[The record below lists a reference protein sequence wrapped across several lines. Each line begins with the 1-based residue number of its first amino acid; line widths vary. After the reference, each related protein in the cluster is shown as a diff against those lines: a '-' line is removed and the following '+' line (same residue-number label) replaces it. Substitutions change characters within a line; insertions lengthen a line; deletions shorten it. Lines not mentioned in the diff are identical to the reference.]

1 MPVFYLTLIIDN
13 QQAIN
18 ILSNKTNR
26 TIMKAI
32 WKGSIS
38 FGLVNIPI
46 KLYSGT
52 NSHNIN
58 LDMIRQKDKCA
69 IQYVRVCKKDGQEVP
84 WDEIAKGYRK
94 ENGDYVVL
102 DKDDFAKISPEK
114 TQTIDIFE
122 FIKEDEIPSK
132 YLEKPYIVEPS
143 KDAKKVYAL
152 LREALKKSEKVGLCK
167 FVMRTTQHLGI
178 LKVEDDAILLI
189 QIRFN
194 DELRDP
200 EEATLIPTDIKISKK
215 ELDMALTIIDQLTD
229 SFDPSKYKDTYKEE
243 LIKMIKKKSAAKGA
257 EKPAAPARKR
267 KASTGA
273 KDDLLE
279 QLKASLAAIKN

>member
-1 MPVFYLTLIIDN
+1 MAFIVNLKKL
-13 QQAIN
+13 
-18 ILSNKTNR
+18 
-26 TIMKAI
+26 IMKAL

-38 FGLVNIPI
+38 FGLVNIPVR
-46 KLYSGT
+46 LYSGT
-52 NSHNIN
+52 SPHRID
-58 LDMIRQKDKCA
+58 LDMIRQKDQCP
-69 IQYVRVCKKDGQEVP
+69 IQYVRVCKKDGKEVP

-102 DKDDFAKISPEK
+102 DKDDFKKASPEK

-122 FIKEDEIPSK
+122 FIKEEEIPSK
-132 YLEKPYIVEPS
+132 YLEKPYIIEPA
-143 KDAKKVYAL
+143 KEAKKVYAL

-167 FVMRTTQHLGI
+167 FIMRTTEHLGI
-178 LKVEDDAILLI
+178 LKVEDNVILLI

-200 EEATLIPTDIKISKK
+200 GDAKIPSNIKITKK
-215 ELDMALTIIDQLTD
+215 ELDMALSIIDQLTGK
-229 SFDPSKYKDTYKEE
+229 FEPAKYKDTYKAE
-243 LIKMIKKKSAAKGA
+243 LIKMIKKKATAKS
-257 EKPAAPARKR
+257 ETKEPAPRKR
-267 KASTGA
+267 RKTTAA

>member
-1 MPVFYLTLIIDN
+1 
-13 QQAIN
+13 
-18 ILSNKTNR
+18 
-26 TIMKAI
+26 MKAI

-52 NSHNIN
+52 NSHRID
-58 LDMIRQKDKCA
+58 LDMIRKKDKCP
-69 IQYVRVCKKDGQEVP
+69 IQYVRVCKKDGKEVP
-84 WDEIAKGYRK
+84 WEDIAKGYRK
-94 ENGDYVVL
+94 EDGDYVVL
-102 DKDDFAKISPEK
+102 DKADFDAITAEK

-122 FIKEDEIPSK
+122 FIKEEEIPAK
-132 YLEKPYIVEPS
+132 YLEKPYFMEPEKS
-143 KDAKKVYAL
+143 AKKVYAL
-152 LREALKKSEKVGLCK
+152 LREALKKSGKVGLCK

-200 EEATLIPTDIKISKK
+200 DEVNLPSDIKISKK
-215 ELDMALTIIDQLTD
+215 ELDMAMSIIDQLTD
-229 SFDPSKYKDTYKEE
+229 SFDPSKYKDTYKED
-243 LIKMIKKKSAAKGA
+243 LVKMIKKKASAKPGAK
-257 EKPAAPARKR
+257 EPVRKR
-267 KASTGA
+267 KKTAA
-273 KDDLLE
+273 PKDDLLD

>member
-1 MPVFYLTLIIDN
+1 
-13 QQAIN
+13 
-18 ILSNKTNR
+18 
-26 TIMKAI
+26 MKAI

-52 NSHNIN
+52 QSHRIE
-58 LDMIRQKDKCA
+58 LDMVRQKDKCQ
-69 IQYVRVCKKDGQEVP
+69 IQYIRVCKKDGKEVP

-94 ENGDYVVL
+94 ETGDYVII
-102 DKDDFAKISPEK
+102 DKSDFEKIAPEK

-122 FIKEDEIPSK
+122 FIKEEEIPVK
-132 YLEKPYIVEPS
+132 YLEKPYIIEPEKS
-143 KDAKKVYAL
+143 AKKVYAL

-178 LKVEDDAILLI
+178 LKVEEDAILLI

-200 EEATLIPTDIKISKK
+200 HEAGMIPTDITISKK
-215 ELDMALTIIDQLTD
+215 ELDMAMSLIDQLTD
-229 SFDPSKYKDTYKEE
+229 KFEPEKYKDTYKDD
-243 LIKMIKKKSAAKGA
+243 LIRMIKEKAKAKDG
-257 EKPAAPARKR
+257 EKPAPTPRKR
-267 KASTGA
+267 KTAAA
-273 KDDLLE
+273 KDDLLD